1 MRINN
6 EIRGI
11 HQVNKEQTDEISS
24 LSKKENIKTED
35 TTIFDNSLR
44 IPKSIIDEL
53 PPELKEIVIK
63 YYQEGYSLD
72 KEALQAI
79 KSFLNKFPADLED
92 KLEAVK
98 ALMSK
103 GLEINIANLDSIYQ
117 ALFGKDFSESLLD
130 IIDNQKFLQE
140 LSNLKSAETNGAMP
154 NIFHLDN
161 LVMEIEDMKIS
172 SVSLDKISAFIK
184 AAIEEMSMEP
194 KEKTSL
200 IKATNELIQAANYRM
215 EDIANRILNK
225 ILNELSNL
233 AKIEKNTFSNEA
245 SHMTITKLSKKEN
258 GENIELNNLEEY
270 IISSLSTLT
279 ISGKDYIVT
288 EISKRLKEAR
298 GDFKE
303 LKLDISRNLDMLTRH
318 INKESKVDI
327 HNAHIVLEKTID
339 KLDKAILKGD
349 ITLFTD
355 MKMEKELIKSSSDL
369 VKAKAF
375 LQKGEYEKAYQLADK
390 VKNIFEKINW
400 RPSQSRIIHMAKLRE
415 NIDNSPNDKERLDGA
430 VKNFLSTINQ
440 NKGSGR
446 MLYEALRLL
455 GMDHEGES
463 ARFLAL
469 QDLSNDNIST
479 NLKASLLRMMENNP
493 GQNNE
498 ALSQLAH
505 KITGQQLL
513 SNSDKGQFQTM
524 FLNIPLLIDG
534 RIQDAKLYINS
545 RKEKEK
551 LDFENCSIYFLI
563 ETKKLGETGIL
574 LTSTGRNIA
583 INIKNN
589 KENLEKNIKSLL
601 DNFRENLID
610 LGYEIGNISFSKFED
625 RENIGEKMKSK
636 QAMNNKRNLPRK
648 GFDIKV

>member
-72 KEALQAI
+72 KEALQAL

>member
-1 MRINN
+1 
-6 EIRGI
+6 
-11 HQVNKEQTDEISS
+11 
-24 LSKKENIKTED
+24 
-35 TTIFDNSLR
+35 
-44 IPKSIIDEL
+44 
-53 PPELKEIVIK
+53 
-63 YYQEGYSLD
+63 
-72 KEALQAI
+72 
-79 KSFLNKFPADLED
+79 
-92 KLEAVK
+92 
-98 ALMSK
+98 
-103 GLEINIANLDSIYQ
+103 
-117 ALFGKDFSESLLD
+117 
-130 IIDNQKFLQE
+130 
-140 LSNLKSAETNGAMP
+140 
-154 NIFHLDN
+154 
-161 LVMEIEDMKIS
+161 
-172 SVSLDKISAFIK
+172 
-184 AAIEEMSMEP
+184 
-194 KEKTSL
+194 
-200 IKATNELIQAANYRM
+200 
-215 EDIANRILNK
+215 
-225 ILNELSNL
+225 
-233 AKIEKNTFSNEA
+233 
-245 SHMTITKLSKKEN
+245 
-258 GENIELNNLEEY
+258 
-270 IISSLSTLT
+270 
-279 ISGKDYIVT
+279 
-288 EISKRLKEAR
+288 
-298 GDFKE
+298 
-303 LKLDISRNLDMLTRH
+303 
-318 INKESKVDI
+318 
-327 HNAHIVLEKTID
+327 
-339 KLDKAILKGD
+339 
-349 ITLFTD
+349 
-355 MKMEKELIKSSSDL
+355 
-369 VKAKAF
+369 
-375 LQKGEYEKAYQLADK
+375 
-390 VKNIFEKINW
+390 
-400 RPSQSRIIHMAKLRE
+400 
-415 NIDNSPNDKERLDGA
+415 
-430 VKNFLSTINQ
+430 
-440 NKGSGR
+440 

>member
-589 KENLEKNIKSLL
+589 KETLEKNIKSLL

>member
-53 PPELKEIVIK
+53 PPELKEVVIE
-63 YYQEGYSLD
+63 YYEEGYSLD
-72 KEALQAI
+72 KEALQTI
-79 KSFLNKFPADLED
+79 KSFLNKFSADLED

-140 LSNLKSAETNGAMP
+140 LSNLKSTEVSGAMP
-154 NIFHLDN
+154 NISHLDN